1 MSRCP
6 VTYEEIASGRYSK
19 TGLNKLNPALEALLP
34 LPLDHKEQ
42 IQEAQKRMT
51 KMSIAGVQPKL
62 SARLSIKNQS
72 FTIVDKHGSYILKPE
87 LSDYEEVPQN
97 EDLTMRMARVC
108 GIDVPF
114 HGLIY
119 AKDESMLYFI
129 RRFDRIGRTG
139 KIHAEDFA
147 QVAGLTRDTKYDY
160 SMEKVVALIEDYC
173 TFPMVEKMKLFRRTI
188 FCWLTGNEDMHLKN
202 FSLIHREGKIALSP
216 AYDLLNTTIVLANPT
231 EEMALPL
238 QGKKSNFSRD
248 IFVEYFGKERLGMN
262 EKVLGT
268 IEKEFR
274 QAYPAW
280 ERLVEISFLSREK
293 KEAYINVLEQRKR
306 TLGWWR

>member
-6 VTYEEIASGRYSK
+6 ITYKEIASGRYSK
-19 TGLNKLNPALEALLP
+19 TGLNKLNPALEDLRP
-34 LPLDHKEQ
+34 LPLDRREQ
-42 IQEAQKRMT
+42 IREAQKRMT

-62 SARLSIKNQS
+62 SAQLSVKDQT

-97 EDLTMRMARVC
+97 EDLTMRMAGVC

-119 AKDESMLYFI
+119 AKDDSLLYFI
-129 RRFDRIGRTG
+129 RRFDRTGRTG
-139 KIHAEDFA
+139 KIHVEDLA
-147 QVAGLTRDTKYDY
+147 QVAGLTRETKYDY
-160 SMEKVVALIEDYC
+160 SMEKVVTLIEDYC
-173 TFPMVEKMKLFRRTI
+173 TFPMVEKMKLFRRVL

-202 FSLIHREGKIALSP
+202 FSLIHLEGKIELSP

-238 QGKKSNFSRD
+238 QGKKSNFSYD
-248 IFVEYFGKERLGMN
+248 MFFDYFGMERLGLN
-262 EKVLGT
+262 EKVMGN
-268 IEKEFR
+268 IEKELR
-274 QAYPAW
+274 QAFPEW
-280 ERLVEISFLSREK
+280 ERMVAISFLSDEK
-293 KEAYINVLEQRKR
+293 KEAYVRVLEQRKQV
-306 TLGWWR
+306 LGW